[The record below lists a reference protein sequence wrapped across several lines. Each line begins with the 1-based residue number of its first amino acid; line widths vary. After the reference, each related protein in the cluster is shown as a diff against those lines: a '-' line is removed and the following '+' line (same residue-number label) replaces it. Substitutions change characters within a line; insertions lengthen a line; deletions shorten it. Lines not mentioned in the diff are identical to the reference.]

1 VKVLLI
7 VLLIAV
13 IVLIGWFVVRSRPDT
28 AGELPTDDRPDAIG
42 PGTPDDTVIAPPPAD
57 IAEPAAMES
66 SPLPP
71 PVPEPVEEP
80 DPWVQS
86 VPPPPPEPL
95 EQPAPPPEPAVV
107 PETAPPMQ
115 PDPIVEPLPEP
126 DPITEPEPP
135 VEPEP
140 VIEPDP
146 EPIEPEPVIEPH
158 SEPVEPDPVIEPD
171 TAGVGSTFDA
181 ASDAA
186 PDPGPGPSVESDAEP
201 GHLQEPDT
209 TAVGAPHGDPLA
221 TEAGNGQPYAP
232 DDSERSIGEESEK
245 PAEDLDPHAG
255 WESEDDT
262 RVHAD
267 PESGLYHTPDS
278 PGYKLGPDGQ
288 IFESE
293 DDAREAGFTRWDQPS

>member
-1 VKVLLI
+1 MKVLLI

-13 IVLIGWFVVRSRPDT
+13 IVVIGWLVVRSRPDT
-28 AGELPTDDRPDAIG
+28 ADELPADDRPDAIG
-42 PGTPDDTVIAPPPAD
+42 PGTPDDTTIAPPPAD
-57 IAEPAAMES
+57 IAEPAPMES

-71 PVPEPVEEP
+71 PEPEPVEEP

-86 VPPPPPEPL
+86 VPPPPSEPEEQSAQTPEPVD
-95 EQPAPPPEPAVV
+95 EPAPPPEPAVV

-126 DPITEPEPP
+126 DPIVEPEQPVEPEPVIEPEPEP

-140 VIEPDP
+140 VIEPDTAGGGAAFG
-146 EPIEPEPVIEPH
+146 
-158 SEPVEPDPVIEPD
+158 DPSDPEPD
-171 TAGVGSTFDA
+171 TAFE
-181 ASDAA
+181 
-186 PDPGPGPSVESDAEP
+186 PGAEP
-201 GHLQEPDT
+201 GHLQEPDA

-221 TEAGNGQPYAP
+221 TEAGGDQQFSTE
-232 DDSERSIGEESEK
+232 DSERSIGEESEM
-245 PAEDLDPHAG
+245 PAVDLDPHAG